1 MVAEER
7 QRDGYCPAPRFSSAM
22 RILWLRNGDF
32 SGAERAL
39 LESAPETI
47 VEYAHHPGEIPALLN
62 RGAFDAA
69 LASGAWSQEQLLTA
83 LWQFEEARL
92 PFTVWLA
99 EASVEVSAVLARA
112 GAFAVQSPEAPAT
125 SLLEALERA
134 TVETGI
140 TRLTR
145 EAAVALGSGWRTEL
159 VGRSRAMFAVCNLI
173 ELVGHRRSTVL
184 VTGETGTGKEMVAR
198 AIHQASQ
205 RSQKP
210 WVAINCSAL
219 PESLLEAELFGHT
232 KGAFTGAVG
241 ARAGRF
247 EEAHQGTIFLDEIG
261 DMPLD
266 LQAKLLR
273 VLQEREIQRI
283 GSSQTVPVD
292 VRVVAATN
300 VDLARQVREGK
311 FREDLF
317 YRLNVVPI
325 SIPPLRSR
333 MSDVPLLAQTFVEK
347 TCRYEGIPRKRILQE
362 AMHHLCTY
370 HWPGNVRQLENVM
383 EMAVVLSGDREVLLP
398 GDFRLPSRSS
408 GREDDGIAAAPGSAP
423 RLPEDGL
430 DFEATVSALERALLM
445 QALDRSKGNKRAAAE
460 LLRLKRTTLT
470 AKIKSL
476 ELAS

>member
-1 MVAEER
+1 
-7 QRDGYCPAPRFSSAM
+7 M
-22 RILWLRNGDF
+22 RLLWLRNGDF

-39 LESAPETI
+39 IDAFPEAI
-47 VEYAHHPGEIPALLN
+47 IEYAHHPGEIAALLA
-62 RGAFDAA
+62 RTVFDAA
-69 LASGAWSQEQLLTA
+69 LASGAWSREQLLEG
-83 LWQFEEARL
+83 LWQLSEGRL
-92 PFTVWLA
+92 PLTVWLR
-99 EASVEVSAVLARA
+99 ESSIEESAALAKA
-112 GAFAVQSPEAPAT
+112 GAFAVFAPETPASQLVDT
-125 SLLEALERA
+125 LERA
-134 TVETGI
+134 AVESGI
-140 TRLTR
+140 GRTTR
-145 EAAVALGSGWRTEL
+145 EAVAASGSEWRKDL

-173 ELVGHRRSTVL
+173 DLVGDRRSTVL
-184 VTGETGTGKEMVAR
+184 VTGETGTGKEVVAR
-198 AIHQASQ
+198 AIHRAGQ
-205 RSQKP
+205 RCQKP

-261 DMPLD
+261 DMPID

-283 GSSQTVPVD
+283 GSSQTIPVD

-300 VDLARQVREGK
+300 VDLAQRVREGK

-325 SIPPLRSR
+325 SIPPLRDR

-347 TCRYEGIPRKRILQE
+347 TCAFEGIPRKRILQE

-398 GDFRLPSRSS
+398 GDLRMPARPRDREATGLPAS
-408 GREDDGIAAAPGSAP
+408 IGSAP

-445 QALDRSKGNKRAAAE
+445 QALDRSNGNKRAAAE

>member
-1 MVAEER
+1 MAGVAR
-7 QRDGYCPAPRFSSAM
+7 QPDPLAM
-22 RILWLRNGDF
+22 RLLWLRNGDF
-32 SGAERAL
+32 SNAERAL
-39 LESAPETI
+39 VESAPEI
-47 VEYAHHPGEIPALLN
+47 LVEYAHHPREIPALL
-62 RGAFDAA
+62 AQATFDAA
-69 LASGAWSQEQLLTA
+69 LASGPWSQEHLLAA
-83 LWQFEEARL
+83 LWPLGEVNVPL
-92 PFTVWLA
+92 SVWLT
-99 EASVEVSAVLARA
+99 ESSVELSAVLARA
-112 GAFAVQSPEAPAT
+112 GAFAVFAPEAT
-125 SLLEALERA
+125 SAILTETLDRA
-134 TVETGI
+134 TLESAI
-140 TRLTR
+140 ERSTR
-145 EAAVALGSGWRTEL
+145 EAARASLPSWRAAL
-159 VGRSRAMFAVCNLI
+159 VGRSRAMFAVCNLV
-173 ELVGHRRSTVL
+173 ELVGHRRCTVL

-198 AIHQASQ
+198 AIHQAGQ

-210 WVAINCSAL
+210 WVAVNCSAL
-219 PESLLEAELFGHT
+219 PDTLLEAELFGHT

-241 ARAGRF
+241 ARTGRF

-283 GSSQTVPVD
+283 GSSQTIQVD

-300 VDLARQVREGK
+300 VDLAQRVREGK

-325 SIPPLRSR
+325 SIPPLRER

-383 EMAVVLSGDREVLLP
+383 EMAVVLSGNREVLLP

-408 GREDDGIAAAPGSAP
+408 GPENPDMLVASGETL

-430 DFEATVSALERALLM
+430 DFEATISALERALLM

>member
-1 MVAEER
+1 MIAGEW
-7 QRDGYCPAPRFSSAM
+7 QLGNACPPRLSSAM
-22 RILWLRNGDF
+22 RLIWLRNGDF
-32 SGAERAL
+32 TSAERAL
-39 LESAPETI
+39 FESAPEI
-47 VEYAHHPGEIPALLN
+47 IPEYAHHPGEIPALLAH
-62 RGAFDAA
+62 GTFDAA
-69 LASGAWSQEQLLTA
+69 LASGAWSQQQLLTA
-83 LWQFEEARL
+83 LWQFEQAHL
-92 PFTVWLA
+92 PFSAWLS
-99 EASVEVSAVLARA
+99 EASVEESAVLARA
-112 GAFAVQSPEAPAT
+112 GIFAVHAPDSSPAKVMESLENAAVQS
-125 SLLEALERA
+125 
-134 TVETGI
+134 GI
-140 TRLTR
+140 ARSAH
-145 EAAVALGSGWRTEL
+145 EAAKASGHHWRKAL
-159 VGRSRAMFAVCNLI
+159 VGRSRAMHSVCNRI
-173 ELVGHRRSTVL
+173 ELVGRRRCTVL

-198 AIHQASQ
+198 AIHQAGH

-210 WVAINCSAL
+210 WVAVNCSAL
-219 PESLLEAELFGHT
+219 PDTLLEAELFGHT
-232 KGAFTGAVG
+232 KGAFTGAIG
-241 ARAGRF
+241 ARTGRF

-283 GSSQTVPVD
+283 GSSQTIPVD
-292 VRVVAATN
+292 ARVVAATN
-300 VDLARQVREGK
+300 VDLAERVREGK

-325 SIPPLRSR
+325 SIPPLRER

-347 TCRYEGIPRKRILQE
+347 ICAHEGIPRKRILQE
-362 AMHHLCTY
+362 ALHHLCTY
-370 HWPGNVRQLENVM
+370 PWPGNVRQLENAM
-383 EMAVVLSGDREVLLP
+383 EMAVVLSGEREILLP
-398 GDFRLPSRSS
+398 GDFHLPSRTK
-408 GREDDGIAAAPGSAP
+408 RTDGAELTTAPGEIP

>member
-1 MVAEER
+1 
-7 QRDGYCPAPRFSSAM
+7 M
-22 RILWLRNGDF
+22 RLLWLRNGDF
-32 SGAERAL
+32 SSAERSL
-39 LESAPETI
+39 VESAPEMLI
-47 VEYAHHPGEIPALLN
+47 EYAHFPGEIAAHLA
-62 RGAFDAA
+62 RASFDVAF
-69 LASGAWSQEQLLTA
+69 ASGPWDQEQLLAA
-83 LWQFEEARL
+83 LWQLETAHL
-92 PFTVWLA
+92 PLVVWLA
-99 EASVEVSAVLARA
+99 ETSVESSALLARA
-112 GAFAVQSPEAPAT
+112 GAFAVMAPDAAPGT
-125 SLLEALERA
+125 LTETLERA
-134 TVETGI
+134 AVVSGI
-140 TRLTR
+140 EHTAR
-145 EAAVALGSGWRTEL
+145 EAATASKSTWRTAL
-159 VGRSRAMFAVCNLI
+159 VGRSRAMFAVCNLV
-173 ELVGHRRSTVL
+173 ELVGHRRCTVL

-198 AIHQASQ
+198 AIHQAGQ

-210 WVAINCSAL
+210 WVAVNCSAL
-219 PESLLEAELFGHT
+219 PDSLLEAELFGHT

-241 ARAGRF
+241 ARTGRF

-283 GSSQTVPVD
+283 GSSQTIQVD

-300 VDLARQVREGK
+300 VDLAQRVREGK

-325 SIPPLRSR
+325 SIPPLRER

-383 EMAVVLSGDREVLLP
+383 EMAVVLSGEREVLLP

-408 GREDDGIAAAPGSAP
+408 GPENPAMLAAHGEAP
-423 RLPEDGL
+423 RLPDDGL